1 VLDEV
6 PCGLLSLDPNGL
18 ILWANQTIAAYLT
31 VPVAS
36 LTGIQVATILSTPSR
51 VFYET
56 HLYPQL
62 RMRGSV
68 DECYLTLLCPAG
80 DELPVLMNAARSVAD
95 GREVTHLAFIP
106 VPLRHELE
114 AQLISAR
121 RDAQEALAAKEEVNL
136 MLEATQREL
145 EARQRELT
153 ALNILLGTQAVHDEL
168 TGLHNRRHFRAAL
181 DEVVAQAQQDGSNVS
196 LLLLDLDHFKTVNDQ
211 CGHDVGDEVLRRVGV
226 TLLEAVRA
234 GDSVCRYGGEEFAV
248 ILPNTSVDQA
258 CALGERIRKA
268 VAELDVAGLLVTVS
282 IGVSGSPPLE
292 ADPRRLVATADQ
304 HLYAAKR
311 AGRNRVE
318 RSTEAPEEQS

>member
-1 VLDEV
+1 MFDEV
-6 PCGLLSLDPNGL
+6 PCGLLSIDPNGL
-18 ILWANQTIAAYLT
+18 ILWANDTIAGYLA

-36 LTGIQVATILSTPSR
+36 LIGIQVATIMSTPSR
-51 VFYET
+51 VFYQT

-80 DELPVLMNAARSVAD
+80 DEIPVLMNAGRSVAD
-95 GREVTHLAFIP
+95 GDVTHLAFIP
-106 VPLRHELE
+106 VPRRHELE

-153 ALNILLGTQAVHDEL
+153 ALNVLLGTQAVHDEL

-181 DEVVAQAQQDGSNVS
+181 DDVVAQARQDESNVS

-211 CGHDVGDEVLRRVGV
+211 RGHDVGDEVLRRVGA

-248 ILPNTSVDQA
+248 ILPATSVDQA
-258 CALGERIRKA
+258 CVLGERIRGA
-268 VAELDVAGLLVTVS
+268 VAQLDVAGLRVTVS

-292 ADPRRLVATADQ
+292 SDPRRLVATADQ

-318 RSTEAPEEQS
+318 RSTEATEEQS

>member
-6 PCGLLSLDPNGL
+6 PCGLLSIDPNGL
-18 ILWANQTIAAYLT
+18 ILWANHTIAGYLT
-31 VPVAS
+31 VPVDS
-36 LTGIQVATILSTPSR
+36 LIGMQVASILSTPSR
-51 VFYET
+51 VFYQT

-68 DECYLTLLCPAG
+68 DECYLTLLGPAG
-80 DELPVLMNAARSVAD
+80 DEVPVLMNAARSGGD
-95 GREVTHLAFIP
+95 VTHFAFIP
-106 VPLRHELE
+106 VPMRHELE
-114 AQLISAR
+114 AQLISAK

-153 ALNILLGTQAVHDEL
+153 TLNVLLGTQAVHDEL

-181 DEVVAQAQQDGSNVS
+181 DEVVAQARQDGSNVS
-196 LLLLDLDHFKTVNDQ
+196 LLLLDLDHFKTINDQ
-211 CGHDVGDEVLRRVGV
+211 HGHDVGDEVLKRVGA

-258 CALGERIRKA
+258 CALGERIREA
-268 VAELDVAGLLVTVS
+268 VAQLDVADLRVTVS

-292 ADPRRLVATADQ
+292 PNPRRLVATADQ

-318 RSTEAPEEQS
+318 RSTGEPEEQS

>member
-1 VLDEV
+1 MLDEV
-6 PCGLLSLDPNGL
+6 PCGLLSIDANGL
-18 ILWANQTIAAYLT
+18 ILWANQTIAGYLA

-36 LTGIQVATILSTPSR
+36 LTGTQVATILSTPSR

-68 DECYLTLLCPAG
+68 DECYLTLLRPGG
-80 DELPVLMNAARSVAD
+80 DEVPVLMNAARSGGD
-95 GREVTHLAFIP
+95 VTHLAFIQ
-106 VPLRHELE
+106 VPRRHELE

-121 RDAQEALAAKEEVNL
+121 RDAQEALAAKEEVNR

-145 EARQRELT
+145 EARQQELT
-153 ALNILLGTQAVHDEL
+153 ALNVLLGTQAVHDEL

-181 DEVVAQAQQDGSNVS
+181 DEVTAQARQDRSNVS

-211 CGHDVGDEVLRRVGV
+211 RGHDTGDEVLRRVGA

-248 ILPNTSVDQA
+248 ILPDTSVDQA
-258 CALGERIRKA
+258 CVLGERIRAA
-268 VAELDVAGLLVTVS
+268 VAQLDVAGLRITVS

-292 ADPRRLVATADQ
+292 SDPRRLVATADQ

-318 RSTEAPEEQS
+318 RSTEAPDEHS

>member
-6 PCGLLSLDPNGL
+6 PCGLLSIDPSGL
-18 ILWANQTIAAYLT
+18 ILWANQTIAGYLN

-36 LTGIQVATILSTPSR
+36 LTGIQVASILSTPSR

-80 DELPVLMNAARSVAD
+80 DEVQVLMNAARSGGD
-95 GREVTHLAFIP
+95 VTHMAFIP
-106 VPLRHELE
+106 VPRRHELE

-136 MLEATQREL
+136 MLEGTQREL

-153 ALNILLGTQAVHDEL
+153 ALNVLLGTQAVHDEL
-168 TGLHNRRHFRAAL
+168 TGLHNRRYFRAAL
-181 DEVVAQAQQDGSNVS
+181 DEVVAQERQDGSNVS
-196 LLLLDLDHFKTVNDQ
+196 LLLLDLDHFKAVNDQ
-211 CGHDVGDEVLRRVGV
+211 RGHDVGDEVLRRVGA
-226 TLLEAVRA
+226 TLIEAVRA

-258 CALGERIRKA
+258 CALGERIREA
-268 VAELDVAGLLVTVS
+268 VAQLDVAGLRVTVS

-292 ADPRRLVATADQ
+292 PDPRRLVATADQ

-311 AGRNRVE
+311 GGRNRVE